1 MKLDESSHHFKPSK
15 NLLKKANAATWN
27 CNQLHDGKSKKDNNT
42 HQTTSF
48 SSSASSVPTNPS
60 APTKSYSK
68 NAAAPKATCGNIT
81 STAASTR
88 GPINSSNRT
97 GDETIPIPKP
107 VGAPAFAFTG
117 HTFVRQDKK
126 KPSVGKQNIDA
137 AIRVDQTDNTKKKK
151 GGDPLVSNPV
161 NGVKGTTNNDGK
173 KAKAKPGHASNSTLS
188 RSFSKKNEDRK
199 GCNDK
204 NNSPS
209 ISKKD
214 DKRKASKNKNTI
226 TQTSLF
232 SFQKPSTAYKIVY
245 VPEQAQNSLKILKH
259 WLEGCWEEIYNDPSF
274 HSKTTRDIRFLY
286 SSQ

>member
-1 MKLDESSHHFKPSK
+1 ME
-15 NLLKKANAATWN
+15 
-27 CNQLHDGKSKKDNNT
+27 SKKDNNT
-42 HQTTSF
+42 QQTTSF
-48 SSSASSVPTNPS
+48 SSSASSISTNPS

-88 GPINSSNRT
+88 VPVNSSNRT
-97 GDETIPIPKP
+97 SDGTIPIPKP
-107 VGAPAFAFTG
+107 FGAPAFAFTG

-137 AIRVDQTDNTKKKK
+137 TIRVDQTDDTKKKK
-151 GGDPLVSNPV
+151 GGDPLVSNPA

-173 KAKAKPGHASNSTLS
+173 KAKAKPGPASHSTLS
-188 RSFSKKNEDRK
+188 RSLSKKNEDRK
-199 GCNDK
+199 DCNDK
-204 NNSPS
+204 NSAPS

-232 SFQKPSTAYKIVY
+232 SFQKPPTAHKIVY
-245 VPEQAQNSLKILKH
+245 VPEQAQKSLKNTETLAGRM
-259 WLEGCWEEIYNDPSF
+259 LGRN
-274 HSKTTRDIRFLY
+274 L
-286 SSQ
+286 Q